1 MSSFAGIRKIFF
13 MRGGIIRF
21 FHARRGGAA
30 RCFFAQSK
38 LDLFISFAL
47 SENLF
52 VMSKKYRVGILGA
65 TGTVGQRFVQL
76 LENHPQF
83 EITALAASDRS
94 AGKPYSEACAWK
106 LAGAMPDYVKD
117 IAVEPIAPPLDCDL
131 VFSSLPSN
139 VARETEE
146 AFARAG
152 FPVISNSSSY
162 RMDEDVPL
170 LIPEINQEHLGL
182 IEIQRRKRG
191 FDKGFIITN
200 PNCAIMSFAPPLA
213 ALDKNFGVE
222 AVFVTTMQAISGAGY
237 PGVSSFDIID
247 NVMPYIAGEEP
258 KVETEA
264 QKILGRFNGESVE
277 KADFTVSAQCF
288 RVNVLDGHTAS
299 VRVKLKRTA
308 TLEDVTDAI
317 KNFPSLNLHSSPEKF
332 MSVCDEPAR
341 PQPRLDRDN
350 GNGMTITVG
359 RLFPDNI
366 FDYRFVGLSH
376 NTVRGAAGSAILNAE
391 LLVDRKML

>member
-1 MSSFAGIRKIFF
+1 MSR
-13 MRGGIIRF
+13 
-21 FHARRGGAA
+21 
-30 RCFFAQSK
+30 
-38 LDLFISFAL
+38 
-47 SENLF
+47 
-52 VMSKKYRVGILGA
+52 KYRVGILGA

-76 LENHPQF
+76 LETHPQF
-83 EITALAASDRS
+83 EVTALAASDRS
-94 AGKPYSEACAWK
+94 AGKPFSEACAWK
-106 LAGAMPDYVKD
+106 LAGAMPESVKS
-117 IAVEPIAPPLDCDL
+117 IVVEPIAPPLDCDF
-131 VFSSLPSN
+131 VFSSLPSS

-152 FPVISNSSSY
+152 FPVISNSSAY
-162 RMDEDVPL
+162 RMDADVPL
-170 LIPEINQEHLGL
+170 LIPEINFEHLDL
-182 IEIQRRKRG
+182 IEVQKRKRG
-191 FDKGFIITN
+191 FGRGFIITN

-213 ALDKNFGVE
+213 ALDRQFGVE
-222 AVFVTTMQAISGAGY
+222 SVFVTTLQAISGAGY

-264 QKILGRFNGESVE
+264 QKILGKFNGESIE

-288 RVNVLDGHTAS
+288 RVNVIDGHMAS
-299 VRVKLKRTA
+299 VRVKLKQTS
-308 TLEDVTDAI
+308 TLEGVMEAMR
-317 KNFPSLNLHSSPEKF
+317 NFPSLELYSSPEKF
-332 MSVCDEPAR
+332 IDICDEPSR

-350 GNGMTITVG
+350 GKGMTVTVG

-391 LLVDRKML
+391 LLVDKRML

>member
-1 MSSFAGIRKIFF
+1 MSR
-13 MRGGIIRF
+13 
-21 FHARRGGAA
+21 
-30 RCFFAQSK
+30 
-38 LDLFISFAL
+38 
-47 SENLF
+47 
-52 VMSKKYRVGILGA
+52 KYRVGILGA

-94 AGKPYSEACAWK
+94 ADKPYAEACAWK
-106 LAGAMPDYVKD
+106 LAGAMPEYVKH
-117 IAVEPIAPPLDCDL
+117 IIVQPIAPPLNCEL

-152 FPVISNSSSY
+152 YPVISNSSSY

-170 LIPEINQEHLGL
+170 LIPEINADHIGL

-191 FDKGFIITN
+191 FDKGFIVTN
-200 PNCAIMSFAPPLA
+200 PNCAVVSFAPPLA
-213 ALDKNFGVE
+213 ALHKKFGVE
-222 AVFVTTMQAISGAGY
+222 SVFVTTLQAISGAGY

-264 QKILGRFNGESVE
+264 QKILGSFNGETIK

-288 RVNVLDGHTAS
+288 RVNVIDGHTAS
-299 VRVKLKRTA
+299 VRVKLKQTS
-308 TLEDVTDAI
+308 TLESVHEAMV
-317 KNFPSLNLHSSPEKF
+317 NFNNLNLHSSPPQF
-332 MSVCDEPAR
+332 ISICDEPSR
-341 PQPRLDRDN
+341 PQPRLDREN
-350 GNGMTITVG
+350 GKGMTITVG

-366 FDYRFVGLSH
+366 FDYRFVSLSH
-376 NTVRGAAGSAILNAE
+376 NTVRGAAGSAVLNAE
-391 LLVDRKML
+391 LLIDKRII

>member
-1 MSSFAGIRKIFF
+1 MSR
-13 MRGGIIRF
+13 
-21 FHARRGGAA
+21 
-30 RCFFAQSK
+30 
-38 LDLFISFAL
+38 
-47 SENLF
+47 
-52 VMSKKYRVGILGA
+52 KYRVGILGA

-94 AGKPYSEACAWK
+94 AGKPFAEACAWK
-106 LAGAMPDYVKD
+106 LAGAMPEYVKQ
-117 IAVEPIAPPLDCDL
+117 IVVAPIMPPLDCDF

-139 VARETEE
+139 VGRETEE

-152 FPVISNSSSY
+152 YPVISNSSSY
-162 RMDEDVPL
+162 RMDADVPL
-170 LIPEINQEHLGL
+170 LIPEINFEHLGL
-182 IEIQRRKRG
+182 IEIQKRNRG
-191 FDKGFIITN
+191 FERGFIVTN

-213 ALDKNFGVE
+213 ALDRRFGVE
-222 AVFVTTMQAISGAGY
+222 SVFVTTLQAISGAGY
-237 PGVSSFDIID
+237 PGVSSLDITE
-247 NVMPYIAGEEP
+247 NVLPYIAGEEP
-258 KVETEA
+258 KVESEA
-264 QKILGRFNGESVE
+264 QKILGKFDGETIT

-288 RVNVLDGHTAS
+288 RVNVIDGHTAS
-299 VRVKLKRTA
+299 VRVKLKQTS
-308 TLEDVTDAI
+308 TLETVMEAMRA
-317 KNFPSLNLHSSPEKF
+317 FPSLKLHSSPEKF
-332 MSVCDEPAR
+332 IDICDEPSR

-391 LLVDRKML
+391 LLIDKRIL